1 MQQRMQQGMQRR
13 MRQRTMGAMAVAGL
27 VLGGAG
33 VLRGEDVI
41 VAAEDADVSA
51 EIEYTTCAQGVLKEC
66 GTRTEQ
72 QCTQFVP
79 SSGSGSFGWGAGSGT
94 VSGSVTGTCISFTTV
109 TIKLYKDRYKPKSA
123 TT

>member
-1 MQQRMQQGMQRR
+1 
-13 MRQRTMGAMAVAGL
+13 MRQRMVGAMAIAGL

-33 VLRGEDVI
+33 ALRG
-41 VAAEDADVSA
+41 AELEPTDAGETDAVT
-51 EIEYTTCAQGVLKEC
+51 EIEYTTCAQGVLREC

-79 SSGSGSFGWGAGSGT
+79 SSGGGSISFAPGSGSLSGN
-94 VSGSVTGTCISFTTV
+94 VTGTCISFTTV
-109 TIKLYKDRYKPKSA
+109 TVKLYKDRYKAKTA